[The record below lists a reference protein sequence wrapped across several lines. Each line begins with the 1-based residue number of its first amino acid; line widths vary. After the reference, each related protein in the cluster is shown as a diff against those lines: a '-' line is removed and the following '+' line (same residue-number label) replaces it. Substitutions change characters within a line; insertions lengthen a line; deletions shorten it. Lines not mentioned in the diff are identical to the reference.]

1 MRKRKMFAVA
11 LAAAGFGASA
21 AETDLAWRNDASGR
35 VVPAATTTPSAA
47 TTAVNKIVH
56 FPVRTTDSDHSIVEK
71 HGIHTIKNRSII
83 TCNIKTIFIRILV
96 LV

>member
-11 LAAAGFGASA
+11 LAAAGLGASA

-47 TTAVNKIVH
+47 TTAVNTR
-56 FPVRTTDSDHSIVEK
+56 F
-71 HGIHTIKNRSII
+71 RSIAES
-83 TCNIKTIFIRILV
+83 TDGIRIPCFTIIIR
-96 LV
+96 